1 MPATK
6 VINTDWRSYN
16 NRYQSYGFQ
25 GYNEDPLDAEWDTYN
40 ETKHIEAYDYD
51 EIALNLQELLDR
63 NPNFSIDDSMTIKRA
78 IDVLEHW
85 AEQIYFTT

>member
-1 MPATK
+1 D
-6 VINTDWRSYN
+6 V
-16 NRYQSYGFQ
+16 
-25 GYNEDPLDAEWDTYN
+25 EWDAYEEN
-40 ETKHIEAYDYD
+40 KEVEAAECD
-51 EIALNLQELLDR
+51 EIAYNLQKLLER